1 VKSLLTKTV
10 PEKSA
15 RGAVT
20 QSDIDALQNMFSNLG
35 IVSKIINV
43 PLKAAEKAAQTKLT
57 KTAREKS

>member
-1 VKSLLTKTV
+1 MKSLLTKTV